1 LFFNINLRLKFN
13 MLIILKFFEKNN
25 GQRNKQQSLLQGKKL
40 ELIIF

>member
-1 LFFNINLRLKFN
+1 

>member
-1 LFFNINLRLKFN
+1 

-25 GQRNKQQSLLQGKKL
+25 GQRNNQQSLLQGKKL